1 MIDFAPRCMATV
13 TNVIAASISSV
24 ASRVERRVMDDAYS

>member
-1 MIDFAPRCMATV
+1 MATV
-13 TNVIAASISSV
+13 TNVIAAGISSV